1 MAEQKQSL
9 YLRVQEK
16 LSNVST
22 VNSYKEL
29 CKLLDE
35 PDYSRPSKA
44 AQLKR
49 QEKEWK
55 KCFTWRKSKQ
65 KFINIKMIPKEI
77 FDENLQELKI
87 KREEKSKE
95 QSEKTLQNYIKNY
108 KLNHL
113 LTGRWPS
120 RPCSWGKRGVY
131 IVYNKSNKNSYKG
144 PACYIGSTTVAFYKR
159 FNNHLQP
166 SQTMSQEIR
175 DLMEEKDTHIN
186 FLWFAPDDATEDEIH
201 EKEAEFWSIYQ
212 KKGYHMLNK
221 HIPQYHRTLKNPN
234 KKKIAPHGSYL
245 TDKDWVQYKKISAK
259 IPSDKI
265 PLLIKFL
272 QKDLKLEFSEDFN
285 MWTEPDMIPKIQKFV
300 EENKKKV
307 EIREVDKDD
316 E

>member
-1 MAEQKQSL
+1 MADQKQSL

-35 PDYSRPSKA
+35 TDYSKPSQKKYKKK
-44 AQLKR
+44 QL
-49 QEKEWK
+49 ENWK
-55 KCFTWRKSKQ
+55 KCFTWRKSKD
-65 KFINIKMIPKEI
+65 KFINIKVIPKDI
-77 FDENLQELKI
+77 FDENFQKI
-87 KREEKSKE
+87 KTEREEKSKE
-95 QSEKTLQNYIKNY
+95 QSEKTFQNYIKNY
-108 KLNHL
+108 KLNYL

-120 RPCSWGKRGVY
+120 RPCSWDRRGVY

-159 FNNHLQP
+159 FNNHLSP

-175 DLMEEKDTHIN
+175 DLMGEKDTHIN

-221 HIPQYHRTLKNPN
+221 HIPQYHRTLKNSN
-234 KKKIAPHGSYL
+234 KKKIAPYGSYL
-245 TDKDWVQYKKISAK
+245 TDEDWIKYKKISAK

-285 MWTEPDMIPKIQKFV
+285 MWTEPNMIPKIQKFV

-307 EIREVDKDD
+307 KIREVDKDD

>member
-1 MAEQKQSL
+1 M
-9 YLRVQEK
+9 V
-16 LSNVST
+16 
-22 VNSYKEL
+22 
-29 CKLLDE
+29 
-35 PDYSRPSKA
+35 
-44 AQLKR
+44 
-49 QEKEWK
+49 
-55 KCFTWRKSKQ
+55 
-65 KFINIKMIPKEI
+65 PKEI
-77 FDENLQELKI
+77 FDEKLQELK
-87 KREEKSKE
+87 KEREEKSKA

-120 RPCSWGKRGVY
+120 RPCSWDKRGVY

-144 PACYIGSTTVAFYKR
+144 PACYIGSTAVAFYKR
-159 FNNHLQP
+159 FNNHLSP

-175 DLMEEKDTHIN
+175 GLMEEKDTHIN

-212 KKGYHMLNK
+212 KKGYYMLNK
-221 HIPQYHRTLKNPN
+221 RIPQYHHTLKNPN
-234 KKKIAPHGSYL
+234 KKKYNPHGSYL
-245 TDKDWVQYKKISAK
+245 TDEDWVQYKKISAK

-307 EIREVDKDD
+307 EIQEVDKDD

>member
-1 MAEQKQSL
+1 MENVFYMAQKGQG
-9 YLRVQEK
+9 
-16 LSNVST
+16 
-22 VNSYKEL
+22 
-29 CKLLDE
+29 
-35 PDYSRPSKA
+35 
-44 AQLKR
+44 
-49 QEKEWK
+49 
-55 KCFTWRKSKQ
+55 FTS
-65 KFINIKMIPKEI
+65 IKMIPKDS
-77 FDENLQELKI
+77 FDEALQKI
-87 KREEKSKE
+87 KSEREEKSKE

-120 RPCSWGKRGVY
+120 RPCSWDKRGVY
-131 IVYNKSNKNSYKG
+131 IVYNKSNKNSYNG
-144 PACYIGSTTVAFYKR
+144 PSCYIGSTTIAFYKR
-159 FNNHLQP
+159 FNNHLTP

-186 FLWFAPDDATEDEIH
+186 FLWFAPDDATEDKIH

-234 KKKIAPHGSYL
+234 KKKITPHGSYL
-245 TDKDWVQYKKISAK
+245 TDKNWVQYKKISAK